1 MFCLSATYMLSCI
14 YKIFLNID
22 MNLQKTLANKVKC
35 SGIGVHSGI
44 LVNML
49 ICPAEANHGIV
60 FVRSDLKANNKI
72 PALFDRVIDTSMC
85 TKIANEYGASVSTIE
100 HLMSALWGAGIDNA
114 IIYVDGAEV
123 PVMDGSSD
131 CFINLIKQSG
141 IVSQS
146 EQRKFIEI
154 SKSVKIE
161 MNDKS
166 IVAEPDD
173 SFSVNFIIDFDNQY
187 IQAQSYNFNA
197 NDDFESEIGKARTFG
212 FIKDVEYLKSI
223 GLAKGASLDN
233 AIAIGEDGILNKEGL
248 RYKNEFVRHKILDCI
263 GDLYLAGARIKGK
276 IKAVKSGH
284 QLNNLLLHKIFE
296 TKSASISSAA

>member
-1 MFCLSATYMLSCI
+1 
-14 YKIFLNID
+14 

-60 FVRSDLKANNKI
+60 FVRSDLRENNKI

-100 HLMSALWGAGIDNA
+100 HLMSALWGSGIDNA

>member
-1 MFCLSATYMLSCI
+1 MDF
-14 YKIFLNID
+14 
-22 MNLQKTLANKVKC
+22 QKTLANEVKC

-44 LVNML
+44 LVNLL
-49 ICPAEANHGIV
+49 ICPAETNHGII
-60 FVRSDLKANNKI
+60 FVRSDLKNNNRI
-72 PALFDRVIDTSMC
+72 PALFDKVIDTSMC

-100 HLMSALWGAGIDNA
+100 HLMSALWGSGVDNA
-114 IIYVDGAEV
+114 IIYIDGSEV

-146 EQRKFIEI
+146 ELRKFIGI

-166 IVAEPDD
+166 ITAEPDD
-173 SFSVNFIIDFDNQY
+173 SFSVNFIIDFNNQH
-187 IQAQSYNFNA
+187 IQAQSYNFNV

-233 AIAIGEDGILNKEGL
+233 VIAIGEDGILNKEGL

-296 TKSASISSAA
+296 TKSVSISSAA

>member
-1 MFCLSATYMLSCI
+1 MLCCTYKM
-14 YKIFLNID
+14 FLNID

-60 FVRSDLKANNKI
+60 FVRSDLRENNKI

-100 HLMSALWGAGIDNA
+100 HLMSALWGSGIDNA

>member
-1 MFCLSATYMLSCI
+1 
-14 YKIFLNID
+14 

>member
-1 MFCLSATYMLSCI
+1 MLFCTYR
-14 YKIFLNID
+14 IFLNIN
-22 MNLQKTLANKVKC
+22 MNLQKTLAKEVKC
-35 SGIGVHSGI
+35 SSIGVHSGI

-60 FVRSDLKANNKI
+60 FVRADLKENNKI

-85 TKIANEYGASVSTIE
+85 TKIANEYGVSVSTIE
-100 HLMSALWGAGIDNA
+100 HLMSALWGSGIDNA

-187 IQAQSYNFNA
+187 IQTQSYSFNA

-233 AIAIGEDGILNKEGL
+233 AIAIGECGILNKGGL

>member
-1 MFCLSATYMLSCI
+1 
-14 YKIFLNID
+14 
-22 MNLQKTLANKVKC
+22 MNLQKTLAKEVKC

-60 FVRSDLKANNKI
+60 FVRSDLKENNKI

-100 HLMSALWGAGIDNA
+100 HLMSALWGSGIDNA

-131 CFINLIKQSG
+131 CFINLIKQSS

-187 IQAQSYNFNA
+187 IQAQSYSFNA

-233 AIAIGEDGILNKEGL
+233 AIAIGEYGILNKEGL

>member
-1 MFCLSATYMLSCI
+1 M
-14 YKIFLNID
+14 FLNID

-60 FVRSDLKANNKI
+60 FVRSDLRENNKI

-100 HLMSALWGAGIDNA
+100 HLMSALWGSGIDNA

>member
-1 MFCLSATYMLSCI
+1 
-14 YKIFLNID
+14 

-60 FVRSDLKANNKI
+60 FVRSDLKENNKI

-85 TKIANEYGASVSTIE
+85 TKIANKYGASVSTIE
-100 HLMSALWGAGIDNA
+100 HLMSALWGSGIDNA

-187 IQAQSYNFNA
+187 IQAQSYNFND

-212 FIKDVEYLKSI
+212 FIKEVEYLKSI

>member
-1 MFCLSATYMLSCI
+1 
-14 YKIFLNID
+14 

-60 FVRSDLKANNKI
+60 FVRSDLKENNKI

-100 HLMSALWGAGIDNA
+100 HLMSALWGSGIDNA